1 MAHDGCDPRQSAPS
15 RGGSAGQKSGNES
28 LKRGLNTKIHGAM
41 DGHGMPIGMLI
52 SDGTRADF
60 SQSEQLT
67 NGLNAPHFLAYKA
80 YDANDIIS
88 QCKNQ

>member
-1 MAHDGCDPRQSAPS
+1 
-15 RGGSAGQKSGNES
+15 
-28 LKRGLNTKIHGAM
+28 M